1 MNARFRITGLA
12 LAALTLPFHAGC
24 RSQPNAPSR
33 DPLVQ
38 TVRIEPAEP
47 REGQT
52 VTVLSSIE
60 NRGSRPE
67 HVTHLVCSLGLG
79 GDLVLAMPPG
89 TARCAAVSGTT
100 DIAPGQRVE
109 ESDMRVVVSGPGVY
123 TLTVAHLID
132 PERTTTLKVRV
143 RE

>member
-24 RSQPNAPSR
+24 RGQPNAPSR
-33 DPLVQ
+33 DPVVQ

-47 REGQT
+47 REGET

-67 HVTHLVCSLGLG
+67 HVTYRICTLGLG

-89 TARCAAVSGTT
+89 TVRCAAVSGTS
-100 DIAPGQRVE
+100 DLAPGQRVE
-109 ESDMRVVVSGPGVY
+109 MSDMRVVVSGAGVY
-123 TLTVAHLID
+123 TLTVNHLVD
-132 PERTTTLKVRV
+132 PQRTTTLKVRV
-143 RE
+143 RV